1 MLCELALVL
10 LRTQAW
16 NALLSAGGQRLVLR
30 AQAWNAHLWLRRLRE
45 VFAELIDAAPT
56 SKMPCSPNLKKATA
70 SIAERAGMDALPS
83 PVDALVVGFLNSD
96 WESQEALSSGDV

>member
-1 MLCELALVL
+1 MLFELALVL

-45 VFAELIDAAPT
+45 VFACSSFASFWLPAEGWKIDFFYRLRALAPCRHL
-56 SKMPCSPNLKKATA
+56 SQA
-70 SIAERAGMDALPS
+70 SFRDVGAGLRS
-83 PVDALVVGFLNSD
+83 C
-96 WESQEALSSGDV
+96 